1 MKSIL
6 ILLTLTLASG
16 VADSVREAFCE
27 TPNPPSAQTNATPR
41 PSYAPKFVDLDALF
55 EDVNRAAKENDV
67 DALREIVE
75 KNLKEPT
82 ITLEIKIELAETLCV
97 AQINALGRQGDREGL
112 KAFSDELV
120 DKASSIPAY
129 AGCAKSCAEL
139 VSIYDRNLGADLQ
152 ARLLNATR
160 DAQDDQVQIAARY
173 IEPIFQVPTSASYE
187 TLFDVEP
194 GHDRAYYRQRL
205 AELDKALRNVP
216 QPQGGA
222 SRSQRDS
229 GAPDFRFRALGA
241 RLRLLRE
248 IVLSDGDEKEGSRL
262 REFRDYLDLLTL
274 GLPKRE
280 TLTQNSTQTIE
291 GLDSEF
297 VAKAIAEL
305 KEKFFQNQIYAN
317 SIAELERR
325 YHVGEMEKRF
335 SDAINRSNVE
345 RQDFIN
351 FYRNELRAYPN
362 AYSNAYLQV
371 CGALD
376 HSLRQFAANIV
387 RALEEFQQ
395 EKPDDVALMKV
406 IADSKRALNKPNLDA
421 LVGKPLRLDGIDA
434 DFNEFSLES
443 LRGKYVVVYF
453 VPSDHILT
461 AIGEQDHLQSLVDF
475 VKKSDPKK
483 FAVLEYV
490 RAPGDYALENAQD
503 LHSEKIEKELDVLR
517 AREWPVVVQGLSIR
531 ANVVYEKD
539 YPAIFDNY
547 RATTPL
553 FALVD
558 PKGVVLAVEPAL
570 WNVQRRLELI
580 ENSETKR

>member
-1 MKSIL
+1 MMKSIP
-6 ILLTLTLASG
+6 ILLALAFAMGFAAATS
-16 VADSVREAFCE
+16 EALDE
-27 TPNPPSAQTNATPR
+27 DPNSQSSQSNATPR
-41 PSYAPKFVDLDALF
+41 PSLAPKFVNLNALF
-55 EDVNRAAKENDV
+55 QEVNRAAKENDV

-75 KNLKEPT
+75 KNLKESGLT
-82 ITLEIKIELAETLCV
+82 QEVKIELVETLCV

-152 ARLLNATR
+152 ARIVKATR
-160 DAQDDQVQIAARY
+160 DAQDAQVQFAAHY
-173 IEPIFQVPTSASYE
+173 IEPFFQVPTSASYE
-187 TLFDVEP
+187 SLFDVEP
-194 GHDRAYYRQRL
+194 GHDRPYYRQRL

-222 SRSQRDS
+222 TRTQRDS
-229 GAPDFRFRALGA
+229 GERDFRFRAQGA
-241 RLRLLRE
+241 KLRLLRE
-248 IVLSDGDEKEGSRL
+248 IVLSDGDEKDAKFF
-262 REFRDYLDLLTL
+262 REIRDYLELLKL
-274 GLPKRE
+274 GLPTR
-280 TLTQNSTQTIE
+280 TQLQNASQEIE

-297 VAKAIAEL
+297 VAKAIVEL
-305 KEKFFQNQIYAN
+305 KEKNFQNQIYN
-317 SIAELERR
+317 DQIAELERR

-406 IADSKRALNKPNLDA
+406 IADSKRVLNKPNLDA

-461 AIGEQDHLQSLVDF
+461 AIGEQDHQQSLVDF